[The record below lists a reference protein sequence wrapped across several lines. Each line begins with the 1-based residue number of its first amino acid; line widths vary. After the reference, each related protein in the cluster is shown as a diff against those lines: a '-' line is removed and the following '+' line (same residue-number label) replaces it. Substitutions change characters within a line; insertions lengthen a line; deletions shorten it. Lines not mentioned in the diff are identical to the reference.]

1 MEPKD
6 LLFQTNKK
14 PAYRP
19 AYKKRKLNNKK
30 IVDAY
35 IRNNFKVTATC
46 NKLKISV
53 ETFYRWQREYPEL
66 TYQLA
71 LAKESLKDDVES
83 ALIKKAKEGDSQLL
97 LYLAK
102 TLLKDRGYGN
112 EGETKQQNTQ
122 VNIVLPEDTSKKYEW
137 WGQKPE
143 SNE

>member
-1 MEPKD
+1 METKE
-6 LLFQTNKK
+6 LLFERSKK

-19 AYKKRKLNNKK
+19 AYKKKRLNNKK

-35 IRNNFKVTATC
+35 IKNNFKVTTTC

-66 TYQLA
+66 EYQIR

-102 TLLKDRGYGN
+102 TLLKDRGYGS
-112 EGETKQQNTQ
+112 EGTEAKQNTQ

-137 WGQKPE
+137 WGSKPD